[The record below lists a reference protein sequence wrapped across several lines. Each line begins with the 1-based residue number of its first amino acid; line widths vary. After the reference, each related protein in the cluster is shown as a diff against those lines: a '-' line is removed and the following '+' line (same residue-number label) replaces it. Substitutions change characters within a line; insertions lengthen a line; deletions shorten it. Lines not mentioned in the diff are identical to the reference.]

1 VPAPRANGFIEGM
14 EIDFTWPEHRV
25 AVEIDSWKYHG
36 TRTAYRRDRR
46 RSTALQLAGWS
57 IVRFTDVDI
66 EHDRAYVVAT
76 VGAFDVA

>member
-1 VPAPRANGFIEGM
+1 
-14 EIDFTWPEHRV
+14 V